1 MYIIIINLYSYN
13 LYSYNTKRCVCV
25 SVCLSVCDCTGKN
38 TFYWEMIAV
47 RLFFHSV
54 GITLKCSMKK
64 YENSE
69 RSRDH
74 VIT

>member
-1 MYIIIINLYSYN
+1 MII
-13 LYSYNTKRCVCV
+13 YSYNTKRCVCV
-25 SVCLSVCDCTGKN
+25 SVCVSVCVCAGKN

-54 GITLKCSMKK
+54 GITLKCSPKK

-74 VIT
+74 VVT